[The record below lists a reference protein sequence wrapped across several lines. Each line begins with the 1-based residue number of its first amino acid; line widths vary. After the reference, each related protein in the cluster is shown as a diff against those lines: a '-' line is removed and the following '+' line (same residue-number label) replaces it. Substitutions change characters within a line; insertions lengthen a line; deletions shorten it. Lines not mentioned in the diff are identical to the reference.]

1 MARDPRPHRRDIS
14 ALVPRQARRMDGPKT
29 SLLQRDPVLRP
40 ARAPVPTHELDRA
53 DARHR
58 RRVDIRLSRRAA
70 RVDRLLGRCVRY
82 VFKLVLRVSGNE

>member
-14 ALVPRQARRMDGPKT
+14 ALVPRQARRMDGPQT

-82 VFKLVLRVSGNE
+82 VFKPVLRVSGNE